1 MSISASQKKICEV
14 LSPRHYQ
21 FLIPSYQRPYAW
33 GKDQAKAL
41 AEDLLDAF
49 EEAPDQEYFL
59 GSIVVVKR
67 SPSSVEAEVVDGQQ
81 RLTSLSIL
89 IAAARDLMPMGER
102 SDLSSLLVAE
112 FMGDR
117 SIGLRLRSTGL
128 HSDDRFFERFIRSE
142 DGFHE
147 LNRMQSVLP
156 SSQQCMRVNALTM
169 RSQLQNRLGNEAAV
183 DQERL
188 KGFLGFVLQRSCLVV
203 VESTDFES
211 AYRIFSTMNN
221 RGLPLG
227 VSDLIKALV
236 LEQIVDENE
245 RDSINQVWEQEEA
258 DLTRLASSGS
268 EDPTESRRYF
278 ELLFS
283 HIHRIRSKRRSTKNL
298 FDDFKKDVLN
308 IGSPGGGLTALAAK
322 EFVENVLVDC
332 SDAYELILKKAVE
345 TTDEDARRKINH
357 LYLPLLENIGNSDW
371 QPAAIS
377 FLSRNRYRMSCAHN
391 FFKLL
396 ERTAAIS
403 LILGENVNGRAK
415 RYGPILSALEE
426 GQQEALASLHQS
438 VSQADMQGVL
448 RRIDAGLYGE
458 SYAFYVMLRLD
469 SALADGGI
477 SISLSAPRASIEHVA
492 PQTLR
497 QEWRV
502 DWSEE
507 DHDELKNK
515 LGNLVLLSRRKNS
528 QAQNYDFKTKKEVYF
543 AGRSR
548 KDSGADEAGQVAAF
562 PSITRVLNAGVRW
575 TPDIV
580 RKNQSEY
587 VSLLKD
593 AWDL

>member
-1 MSISASQKKICEV
+1 
-14 LSPRHYQ
+14 
-21 FLIPSYQRPYAW
+21 
-33 GKDQAKAL
+33 
-41 AEDLLDAF
+41 
-49 EEAPDQEYFL
+49 
-59 GSIVVVKR
+59 
-67 SPSSVEAEVVDGQQ
+67 
-81 RLTSLSIL
+81 
-89 IAAARDLMPMGER
+89 
-102 SDLSSLLVAE
+102 
-112 FMGDR
+112 
-117 SIGLRLRSTGL
+117 
-128 HSDDRFFERFIRSE
+128 
-142 DGFHE
+142 
-147 LNRMQSVLP
+147 
-156 SSQQCMRVNALTM
+156 
-169 RSQLQNRLGNEAAV
+169 
-183 DQERL
+183 
-188 KGFLGFVLQRSCLVV
+188 
-203 VESTDFES
+203 
-211 AYRIFSTMNN
+211 MNN

-236 LEQIVDENE
+236 LEQSVDENE

-258 DLTRLASSGS
+258 GLTRLASSGS

-308 IGSPGGGLTALAAK
+308 IGAPGSGLTALIAK

-332 SDAYELILKKAVE
+332 SDAYELILKKTVE
-345 TTDEDARRKINH
+345 ATDKDDHRMINC

-377 FLSRNRYRMSCAHN
+377 FLSQNRYQMSGVHD
-391 FFKLL
+391 FFRLL

-415 RYGPILSALEE
+415 RYGPILSALEK
-426 GQQEALASLHQS
+426 GQQEALASLYQS
-438 VSQADMQGVL
+438 VSKEDTQEVL
-448 RRIDAGLYGE
+448 RKIDAALYGE

-502 DWSEE
+502 DWNEE
-507 DHDELKNK
+507 EHGELKNNI
-515 LGNLVLLSRRKNS
+515 GNLVLISRRKNS
-528 QAQNYDFKTKKEVYF
+528 QAQNYGFATKKEVYF

-548 KDSGADEAGQVAAF
+548 KGSRADEVGQVAAF
-562 PSITRVLNAGVRW
+562 PSITRVLNAGDRW

>member
-1 MSISASQKKICEV
+1 
-14 LSPRHYQ
+14 
-21 FLIPSYQRPYAW
+21 
-33 GKDQAKAL
+33 
-41 AEDLLDAF
+41 
-49 EEAPDQEYFL
+49 
-59 GSIVVVKR
+59 
-67 SPSSVEAEVVDGQQ
+67 
-81 RLTSLSIL
+81 
-89 IAAARDLMPMGER
+89 
-102 SDLSSLLVAE
+102 
-112 FMGDR
+112 
-117 SIGLRLRSTGL
+117 
-128 HSDDRFFERFIRSE
+128 
-142 DGFHE
+142 
-147 LNRMQSVLP
+147 
-156 SSQQCMRVNALTM
+156 
-169 RSQLQNRLGNEAAV
+169 
-183 DQERL
+183 
-188 KGFLGFVLQRSCLVV
+188 
-203 VESTDFES
+203 
-211 AYRIFSTMNN
+211 
-221 RGLPLG
+221 
-227 VSDLIKALV
+227 
-236 LEQIVDENE
+236 
-245 RDSINQVWEQEEA
+245 
-258 DLTRLASSGS
+258 
-268 EDPTESRRYF
+268 
-278 ELLFS
+278 
-283 HIHRIRSKRRSTKNL
+283 
-298 FDDFKKDVLN
+298 
-308 IGSPGGGLTALAAK
+308 
-322 EFVENVLVDC
+322 
-332 SDAYELILKKAVE
+332 
-345 TTDEDARRKINH
+345 
-357 LYLPLLENIGNSDW
+357 
-371 QPAAIS
+371 
-377 FLSRNRYRMSCAHN
+377 MSCAHN

-426 GQQEALASLHQS
+426 GQQEAFASLHQS